1 MPAPSIGPAAAPA
14 AVPVPT
20 GAATDPAG
28 PVQPGAVAT
37 RPAVPLTALADFG
50 TGVTAT
56 ITGSRLVTSAGQG
69 PGEIAGQPSV
79 AFTVALTNAS
89 GRPVDLTEVTV
100 AGYYGPQ
107 STPASPTNGPPTAPF
122 RGTLAKGGATSGT
135 YTFLVPPEGRSDVQL
150 QISYLADQPTVVL
163 RGAVR

>member
-1 MPAPSIGPAAAPA
+1 MQPAAA
-14 AVPVPT
+14 
-20 GAATDPAG
+20 ATK
-28 PVQPGAVAT
+28 
-37 RPAVPLTALADFG
+37 PAVPLTALADFG
-50 TGVTAT
+50 TGVTAR
-56 ITGSRLVTSAGQG
+56 IAGSRLVTSDGKG

-79 AFTVALTNAS
+79 AFTVALTNNS
-89 GRPVDLTEVTV
+89 GRAVDLTNVTV
-100 AGYYGPQ
+100 SAYYGAQ

-122 RGTLAKGGATSGT
+122 HGTLARGAATSGT